1 MRPDNRF
8 MPTGRRRVPCAVV
21 YRILR
26 SIRTSR
32 LHRLALWAASSLVH
46 CCSLLEAEVEFEHAT
61 KVAPVITE
69 EVTIGL
75 EETIKA
81 RILSRSGA
89 FLCAA
94 ALFRNRRVKRV
105 RHSGLHENETVAT
118 ASLRWLGSSAAPSA
132 RCAAL
137 LWASL
142 YSKHSMS

>member
-1 MRPDNRF
+1 
-8 MPTGRRRVPCAVV
+8 
-21 YRILR
+21 
-26 SIRTSR
+26 
-32 LHRLALWAASSLVH
+32 
-46 CCSLLEAEVEFEHAT
+46 LLEAEVEFEHAT

-81 RILSRSGA
+81 RILGRSGA

-118 ASLRWLGSSAAPSA
+118 VSLRWLGSSAAPSA

>member
-1 MRPDNRF
+1 MQLGPQGL
-8 MPTGRRRVPCAVV
+8 PRRECQQCRV
-21 YRILR
+21 R
-26 SIRTSR
+26 SLYTAERTSR
-32 LHRLALWAASSLVH
+32 QTAPIGAVGCSLVH
-46 CCSLLEAEVEFEHAT
+46 YCSLLEAEVEFEHAT

-94 ALFRNRRVKRV
+94 ALFRNRRVWRV
-105 RHSGLHENETVAT
+105 RHSGLHKNETVAT
-118 ASLRWLGSSAAPSA
+118 VSLLWLGSSAAPSA

-142 YSKHSMS
+142 YSEHSMS